1 MKNLYIL
8 SGCNGA
14 GKTTVAYSILPEILQ
29 CREFVNADEIAKGLS
44 PFQPDKVT
52 FQAGKIMI
60 KRIKSLIEQGNDFA
74 IETTLSA
81 ITYKQTIKTAQEKGY
96 YVTIIF
102 FWLSSIELAKER
114 VRLRVKEGGHNIPD
128 NVIERRYI
136 KGLYNFFHVFLS
148 ICDNVM
154 LFDNSAES
162 PKLIMTKSKNKPE
175 EIIDVPIYD
184 QIKSSYVRK
193 RTSTTKESH
202 S

>member
-81 ITYKQTIKTAQEKGY
+81 ITYKQTIKAAQENGY

-136 KGLYNFFHVFLS
+136 KGLYNFFNVFLS

-175 EIIDVPIYD
+175 EIIDAPIYD

>member
-81 ITYKQTIKTAQEKGY
+81 ITYKQTIKAAQANGY

-136 KGLYNFFHVFLS
+136 KGLYNFFHVF
-148 ICDNVM
+148 
-154 LFDNSAES
+154 
-162 PKLIMTKSKNKPE
+162 
-175 EIIDVPIYD
+175 
-184 QIKSSYVRK
+184 
-193 RTSTTKESH
+193 
-202 S
+202 

>member
-81 ITYKQTIKTAQEKGY
+81 ITYKQTIKAAQENGY

-136 KGLYNFFHVFLS
+136 KGLYNFFNVFLS

-175 EIIDVPIYD
+175 EIIDAPIYD

-193 RTSTTKESH
+193 RTSTTEESH

>member
-81 ITYKQTIKTAQEKGY
+81 ITYKQTIKAAQENGY

-136 KGLYNFFHVFLS
+136 KGLYNFFNVFLS

-175 EIIDVPIYD
+175 EIIDAPIYD

-193 RTSTTKESH
+193 
-202 S
+202 